1 MVPFTEM
8 EEGQV
13 VEAEPEIMSFHWG
26 MRIWGCL
33 QGIQFEG
40 SGNCIYDCS

>member
-26 MRIWGCL
+26 MLNLRLSAG
-33 QGIQFEG
+33 
-40 SGNCIYDCS
+40 DTV